1 MLRASSIP
9 NCICVLRILLVVPLV
24 QALLAGRYDW
34 ALALI
39 FLAGFSDGLDGYL
52 AKTFDWRS
60 RLGGILDPLADKLLL
75 VSVFVTLAY
84 LGLTPLW
91 LAVVVIVR
99 DVVIVSGAVA
109 YNGLIGK
116 VMPEP
121 TAISKLNTGFQLL
134 YILLVIAHQAFAWP
148 SFTAVL
154 VVGAGVL
161 ITSVVSGLDYVL
173 RWGAKALA
181 AGRS

>member
-24 QALLAGRYDW
+24 QCLLAGRYDW

-39 FLAGFSDGLDGYL
+39 FFAGFSDGLDGYL
-52 AKTFDWRS
+52 AKKFDWRS

-84 LGLTPLW
+84 LGLTPVW
-91 LAVVVIVR
+91 LAVVVIIR
-99 DVVIVSGAVA
+99 DVVIVSGAAA

-116 VMPEP
+116 VEP
-121 TAISKLNTGFQLL
+121 HPSAISKLNTGFQLL
-134 YILLVIAHQAFAWP
+134 YILQVIAHHAFGWP
-148 SFTAVL
+148 PFTAVL
-154 VVGAGVL
+154 VAGAAVL
-161 ITSVVSGLDYVL
+161 VTSVVSGLDYVL
-173 RWGAKALA
+173 RWSAKALA
-181 AGRS
+181 ANRS